1 MADVVPHRGTSVES
15 SSSRSI
21 REARTT
27 DRLVTG
33 LGQALW
39 TVRLGEPTT
48 DAIRPEASEHPDQ
61 ARAGFPAVE
70 NKGER
75 P

>member
-1 MADVVPHRGTSVES
+1 MADVVPHRGTSVE

-39 TVRLGEPTT
+39 TVRLGEPTA